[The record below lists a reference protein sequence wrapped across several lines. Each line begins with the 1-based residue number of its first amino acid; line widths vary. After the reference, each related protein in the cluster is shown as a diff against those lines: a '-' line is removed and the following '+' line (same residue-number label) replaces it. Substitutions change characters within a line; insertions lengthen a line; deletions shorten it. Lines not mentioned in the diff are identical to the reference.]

1 MKTKTHADVAA
12 DVSAFLASGG
22 KVTECKT
29 SRRKVRMEAKG
40 KQKLSFGWAA
50 PKNRPCVMWDNIET
64 KI

>member
-50 PKNRPCVMWDNIET
+50 PKNRPSMMYDSIET
-64 KI
+64 KL